1 MKKFLSIVLYTISY
15 TLVFSQPSPS
25 DAQSIIN
32 AYKNKETLT
41 HSSRVK
47 NIEFRN
53 IGPTIMSGRVV
64 ALEVNPQDPTQFYV
78 AYASGGVW
86 YTDNNGTSFESI
98 SDDWP
103 TQNIG
108 EIAMDWNNDI
118 LWVGTGENNSSRS
131 SYSGIGVLKTNA
143 DGSNWKNVGLHDS
156 HHIGKILIN
165 PENSDHVV
173 IGVTGHL
180 YSNNTN
186 RGVYVTKDGGENW
199 NKTLYVDDISGIIDM
214 SYTPGD
220 FKIMYATSWEKDRKA
235 WTFDEDGNGSGI
247 YKSIDAGD
255 NWTLISNNKSG
266 FPTGEGVGRIGLAVF
281 DKDIVYAVVDNQNFR
296 QSTKKEEDKGLTKE
310 SFIGMT
316 LERFNKISVDDLKSF
331 LRSNRF
337 PSKYKPEAI
346 KKEINEGKL
355 QPEDLYKYLVNANS
369 ELFDTPII
377 GAEVYKSIDGGNKWV
392 KTHDSYLDGVYN
404 TYGYYFGKIHVDP
417 NNSEKIY
424 TYGVPIL
431 SSDDGGKTF
440 YRIGKENVHADH
452 HDLWINPEKPGHLIN
467 GNDGGVN
474 ITYDDGENWIKN
486 NSTEVGQFYAINVDY
501 QKPYN
506 VYGGLQDN
514 GVWMGPHNAAVNKR
528 WNMTGQYPWKGILG
542 GDGMEI
548 QIDNRNPNIV
558 FTGYQFGFYSRL
570 DLDSGKRKSIKPSHE
585 LGESP
590 YRFNWQTPILL
601 SPHNQD
607 VLYLGSNFLHKS
619 TDQGDNWE
627 NISEDLT
634 NGGKKGNVPYGT
646 ITTISESPI
655 KEGVIYVGS
664 DDGLI
669 HVTKNGGKT
678 WRNISGNLPKELWVS
693 NVFASNHDEKIVY
706 LSLDGYRW
714 DNFSPYLFKSKN
726 YGKTWESI
734 SSNLPDSPIN
744 VVIEDNVNED
754 ILYIGNDHGVYI
766 SLDQGKTWE
775 PFSNGLTSAA
785 VHDLVIQEDEQHLLV
800 GTHGRSIYL
809 ADISLIQDHAIDN
822 QQADIKIFDIKD
834 INFSE
839 RWGTKRSTDINYFDP
854 NLKFSIFSKIN
865 KDASLQIINTNK
877 DILFEE
883 SISLDTGFNFIN
895 YNLSVSEDI
904 NLDFGVES
912 QNGEKYLGKGT
923 YIISIK
929 TDNTIITN
937 QFKIK

>member
-108 EIAMDWNNDI
+108 EIAMDWNNNI

-131 SYSGIGVLKTNA
+131 SYSGIGILKTNA
-143 DGSNWKNVGLHDS
+143 DGSNWKNIGLHDS

-266 FPTGEGVGRIGLAVF
+266 FPTGVGVGRIGLAVF

-355 QPEDLYKYLVNANS
+355 QPEDLYRYLVNANS

-570 DLDSGKRKSIKPSHE
+570 DLDTGKRKSIKPSHE

-693 NVFASNHDEKIVY
+693 NVFASNHDEKTVY

-809 ADISLIQDHAIDN
+809 ADISLIQNHAIDN

-834 INFSE
+834 ISFSE

-854 NLKFSIFSKIN
+854 NLKFSIFSKMN
-865 KDASLQIINTNK
+865 KDGSLQIINTNK

>member
-108 EIAMDWNNDI
+108 EIAMDWNNNI

-266 FPTGEGVGRIGLAVF
+266 FPTGVGVGRIGLAVF

-337 PSKYKPEAI
+337 PSKYNPEAI

-355 QPEDLYKYLVNANS
+355 QPEDLYRYLVNANS

-452 HDLWINPEKPGHLIN
+452 HDLWINPKKPGHLIN

-744 VVIEDNVNED
+744 VVIEDNVNKD

-809 ADISLIQDHAIDN
+809 ADISLIQNHAIDN

-854 NLKFSIFSKIN
+854 NLKFSIFSKMN

>member
-108 EIAMDWNNDI
+108 EIAMDWNNNI

-131 SYSGIGVLKTNA
+131 SYSGIGILKTNA
-143 DGSNWKNVGLHDS
+143 DGSNWKNIGLHDS

-255 NWTLISNNKSG
+255 NWTLISNNNSG
-266 FPTGEGVGRIGLAVF
+266 FPTGVGVGRIGLAVF

-355 QPEDLYKYLVNANS
+355 QPEDLYRYLVNANS

-744 VVIEDNVNED
+744 VVIEDNVNKD

-809 ADISLIQDHAIDN
+809 ADISLIQNHAIDN

-834 INFSE
+834 ISFSE

-854 NLKFSIFSKIN
+854 NLKFSIFSKMN

>member
-131 SYSGIGVLKTNA
+131 SYSGIGILKTNA

-199 NKTLYVDDISGIIDM
+199 NRTLYVDDISGIIDM

-266 FPTGEGVGRIGLAVF
+266 FPTGVGVGRIGLAVF

-355 QPEDLYKYLVNANS
+355 QPEDLYRYLVNANS

-377 GAEVYKSIDGGNKWV
+377 GAEVYKSIDGGNKWI

-655 KEGVIYVGS
+655 KQGVIYVGS

-834 INFSE
+834 ISFSD

-865 KDASLQIINTNK
+865 KDGSLQIINTNK

-883 SISLDTGFNFIN
+883 SISLDAGFNFIN
-895 YNLSVSEDI
+895 YNLSVSENI

>member
-108 EIAMDWNNDI
+108 EIAMDWNNNI

-131 SYSGIGVLKTNA
+131 SYSGIGILKTNA
-143 DGSNWKNVGLHDS
+143 DGSNWKNIGLHDS

-266 FPTGEGVGRIGLAVF
+266 FPTGVGVGRIGLAVF

-355 QPEDLYKYLVNANS
+355 QPEDLYRYLVNANS

-693 NVFASNHDEKIVY
+693 NVFASNHDEKIIY

-714 DNFSPYLFKSKN
+714 DNFSPYLFMSKN

-809 ADISLIQDHAIDN
+809 ADISLIQNHAIDN

-834 INFSE
+834 ISFSE

-854 NLKFSIFSKIN
+854 NLKFSIFSKMN
-865 KDASLQIINTNK
+865 KDGSLQIINTNK

>member
-108 EIAMDWNNDI
+108 EIAMDWNNNI

-131 SYSGIGVLKTNA
+131 SYSGIGILKTNA
-143 DGSNWKNVGLHDS
+143 DGSNWKNIGLHDS

-266 FPTGEGVGRIGLAVF
+266 FPTGVGVGRIGLAVF

-337 PSKYKPEAI
+337 PSKYNPEAI

-355 QPEDLYKYLVNANS
+355 QPEDLYRYLVNANS

-744 VVIEDNVNED
+744 VVIEDNVNKD

-809 ADISLIQDHAIDN
+809 ADISLIQNHVIDN

-834 INFSE
+834 ISFSE

-854 NLKFSIFSKIN
+854 NLKFSIFSKMN

-895 YNLSVSEDI
+895 YNLSISEDI

>member
-131 SYSGIGVLKTNA
+131 SYSGIGILKTNA

-199 NKTLYVDDISGIIDM
+199 NRTLYVDDISGIIDM

-266 FPTGEGVGRIGLAVF
+266 FPTGVGVGRIGLAVF

-355 QPEDLYKYLVNANS
+355 QPEDLYRYLVNANS

-377 GAEVYKSIDGGNKWV
+377 GAEVYKSIDGGNKWI

-655 KEGVIYVGS
+655 KQGVIYVGS

-834 INFSE
+834 ISFSD

-865 KDASLQIINTNK
+865 KDGSLQIINTNK

-883 SISLDTGFNFIN
+883 SISLDAGFNFIN

>member
-25 DAQSIIN
+25 DAKSIIN
-32 AYKNKETLT
+32 AYKSKETLT

-108 EIAMDWNNDI
+108 EIAMDWNNNI

-131 SYSGIGVLKTNA
+131 SYSGIGILKTNA

-199 NKTLYVDDISGIIDM
+199 NRTLYVDDISGIIDM

-266 FPTGEGVGRIGLAVF
+266 FPTGVGVGRIGLAIF

-355 QPEDLYKYLVNANS
+355 QPEDLYRYLVNANS

-693 NVFASNHDEKIVY
+693 NVFASNHDEKIIY

-766 SLDQGKTWE
+766 SFDQGKTWE

-834 INFSE
+834 ISFSE

-854 NLKFSIFSKIN
+854 NLKLSIFSKIN

-883 SISLDTGFNFIN
+883 SISLETGFNFIN